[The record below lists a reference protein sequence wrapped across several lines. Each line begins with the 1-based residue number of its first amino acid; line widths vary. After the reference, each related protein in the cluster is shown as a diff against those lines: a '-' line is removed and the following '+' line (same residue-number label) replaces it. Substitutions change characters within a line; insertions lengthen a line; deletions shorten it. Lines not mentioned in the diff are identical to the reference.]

1 MISGTKVITHKQH
14 TNTSCRMPNLF
25 FQHLLTVA
33 KNVQICNISSELYS
47 GELWLVI
54 NYIGFP
60 PQGISLQL
68 TNCSGTEL
76 RNNSFIESYCL
87 CYCKLQKIT
96 NFETFCYIFI
106 SFYILLNKHFSPL
119 VNHIQDSIFIGK
131 IHLHNCSMI
140 VRT

>member
-33 KNVQICNISSELYS
+33 KNRQICNISSELYS

-87 CYCKLQKIT
+87 CYCYKKSPILKPSV
-96 NFETFCYIFI
+96 TFSSLSTSYSINTSVLLLTI
-106 SFYILLNKHFSPL
+106 YRILFSSEKSTCTII
-119 VNHIQDSIFIGK
+119 V
-131 IHLHNCSMI
+131 I